1 MASTYVTPTER
12 SLRAKLAA
20 HTLHSRVD
28 ASDHTAPARRAFMT
42 RFEDQVDPE
51 RRLPPDERARRAEQ
65 ARRAYFTSLALRS
78 VQARRAR

>member
-1 MASTYVTPTER
+1 MTPTER

-20 HTLHSRVD
+20 HTLHSQVD
-28 ASDHTAPARRAFMT
+28 ASEHTAPARRAFML

-51 RRLPPDERARRAEQ
+51 RRLPADERDRRAEQ
-65 ARRAYFTSLALRS
+65 ARRAYFTRLALRS